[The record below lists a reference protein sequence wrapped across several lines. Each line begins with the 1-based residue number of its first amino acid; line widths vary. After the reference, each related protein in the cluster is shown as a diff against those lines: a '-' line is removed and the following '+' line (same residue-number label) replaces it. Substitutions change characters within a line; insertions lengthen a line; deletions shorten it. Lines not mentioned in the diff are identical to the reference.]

1 VERRKHRRV
10 PIQIQGLLLGNSHE
24 VEGHTLDL
32 SVFPGKTIVVRLV
45 IPGLEEPLSIPEAT
59 VQWVD
64 EQTFGVEFQEIPPD
78 ELDDLE
84 DLINEFD
91 ETEDS
96 GHA

>member
-1 VERRKHRRV
+1 
-10 PIQIQGLLLGNSHE
+10 
-24 VEGHTLDL
+24 
-32 SVFPGKTIVVRLV
+32 
-45 IPGLEEPLSIPEAT
+45 LEEPLSIPEAT